1 MRHLKLSLI
10 VLLTLICSI
19 ALSGCGG
26 SIAAT
31 NTATGTGTLIISAST
46 IDFGQVAVGKTVST
60 SITLTNTGSAAVEIS
75 TLTLTG
81 QPFSMS
87 GGSSVPMS
95 VGANASVTV
104 TIKFNPAA
112 SGSATGQLT
121 IASNA
126 SNASSASVAL
136 SGMGVPMLTGL
147 NCVIGSVTGAS
158 SDTCT
163 VTLNATA
170 ASGGLNVALASNDSA
185 VTVPASVTVP
195 TGASSATFNASIS
208 PVTTVQA
215 ATLTASVG
223 GVAQTFAVELGA
235 AIPILG
241 ISANNLAFGTVPVSS
256 AVTHPLVL
264 SSTGTMPVTV
274 SAASLTGAGFAITS
288 QGLPVTLAPGQTT
301 TLSLQFAPGAAGAEI
316 GQLSLT
322 SNSSNGTSMVVGL
335 SGTGVPGLL
344 GLSCTNGSIIG
355 SGTDSCTVTLN
366 TAAASGGFAVSLAS
380 NNSLVTVPSSV
391 IVPAG
396 ATSAIFTA
404 NVSPVNSSESATL
417 TASVGTSAETFG
429 LQLIASAP
437 KLSLSSPSLSF
448 GNVNVSAAATQSLTL
463 SSTGNSPLTINAA
476 TLAGTGFAATG
487 ATFPLTLNPNQTATL
502 NVQFNPTAA
511 GASSGSL
518 TFNSNSSTGS
528 STAVALSGTGVPVL
542 TGLSCVNTS
551 MTGAGSDSCTVTLNV
566 AAASGGFAISLAS
579 NNPAVTVPAQVMVAG
594 GATSATFAATVSA
607 VNVAQAVTLTASA
620 DGVTQTF
627 GLQLGAA
634 AIGLGVSSSSLSFGN
649 VNVNTA
655 TTQTLTL
662 SSAGTSAVT
671 ISAATVSGTG
681 FTVSGVTFPITLT
694 GNQTATLTVQ
704 FDPTTAGAATGQL
717 TLTSN
722 SSGGTSTL
730 ITLSGTG
737 LPVLSGLNCTN
748 GSMTGAGT
756 DSCTVTLTVTAAGGG
771 FAVNLASNNSAVT
784 VPATVTVAAGS
795 TTGSFSATVSSV
807 STAQTVTLTASAN
820 SVAKTFALQ
829 LGASA
834 ITLGVSSSSLSF
846 GNVNVNTATTK
857 TLTLSSTGTSAVTV
871 SAATL
876 TGSGYTISGITFPIT
891 LNPNQTAT
899 LTVQFDPTVA
909 GAAAGQLTLTSNS
922 SGGSSTLIGLSGT
935 GVPVLSALTCT
946 SGSFTGAGTDSCT
959 VTLNVAAASG
969 GFAVNLASNNSAVTV
984 PATVTV
990 AAGSTTGSFTA
1001 TVSSVSTA
1009 QTVTLTASANSV
1021 SKTFAL
1027 QLGSGVPTLSVSA
1040 GSIGFGSVN
1049 VNTPTTQTLTLS
1061 STGTSAVTISAA
1073 TLTGSGYA
1081 ISGVTFPITLN
1092 PNQTATLTV
1101 QFDPTTAGAAAG
1113 QLTLTSNSS
1122 SGTSTVI
1129 SLSGMGLPVL
1139 SALTC
1144 TNGSMT
1150 GAGTDGCTVT
1160 LSVAAASG
1168 GFAVSLAS
1176 NNSAVTVPA
1185 TVTVAAGSSTGS
1197 FTATV
1202 SSVSTAQTVTLT
1214 ASANSVAKTFAL
1226 QLGAGVPTLSV
1237 NATTIAFGDVTLNT
1251 PSTQSVT
1258 LTSTGTAPVTV
1269 NAATVSGTG
1278 FTISG
1283 GPFPITL
1290 NPNQTTTISVQF
1302 DPLTAVA
1309 LTGQLTITSNSS
1321 TGSSKVIGLSG
1332 TGVDVSYEVSLTW
1345 DAPTSSP
1352 DPVVGY
1358 NVYRAPSGSTN
1369 YQQLNSGAVT
1379 QTNYIDTTVANGQTY
1394 DYIVE
1399 SVDSAGVTSTP
1410 SNMAAVPIP

>member
-10 VLLTLICSI
+10 VLLTLTCSI

-26 SIAAT
+26 SLVAS
-31 NTATGTGTLIISAST
+31 NTASGTLITSSST
-46 IDFGQVAVGKTVST
+46 VDFGQVAVGKTVST

-75 TLTLTG
+75 ALNLTG

-87 GGSSVPMS
+87 GGSVPMS
-95 VGANASVTV
+95 VGANASATV
-104 TIKFNPAA
+104 TIQFDPKA
-112 SGSATGQLT
+112 SGSATGQLS

-136 SGMGVPMLTGL
+136 SGTGVPTLTGL
-147 NCVIGSVTGAS
+147 NCVNGSITGAS

-185 VTVPASVTVP
+185 VSVPASVTVP
-195 TGASSATFNASIS
+195 AGASSATFAASVS

-223 GVAQTFAVELGA
+223 GVAQTFALELGA

-256 AVTHPLVL
+256 AVTHSLVL

-274 SAASLTGAGFAITS
+274 SAASLTGAGFAITGA
-288 QGLPVTLAPGQTT
+288 GLPVTLAPGQTA
-301 TLSLQFAPGAAGAEI
+301 TLSVQFAPGAAGAEA

-322 SNSSNGTSMVVGL
+322 SNSSNGTSVVVGL
-335 SGTGVPGLL
+335 SGTGVPGLV
-344 GLSCTNGSIIG
+344 GLSCTSGSIIG

-366 TAAASGGFAVSLAS
+366 TAAASGGFSVSLAS
-380 NNSLVTVPSSV
+380 NNSLVTVPGSV
-391 IVPAG
+391 TVVAG
-396 ATSAIFTA
+396 AISANFTA
-404 NVSPVNSSESATL
+404 NISPVNSAETATL
-417 TASVGTSAETFG
+417 TASVGTSAQTFG
-429 LQLIASAP
+429 LQLIVSAP
-437 KLSLSSPSLSF
+437 KLSLSSPSLTF

-487 ATFPLTLNPNQTATL
+487 ATFPVTLNPNQTTTL
-502 NVQFNPTAA
+502 NVQFDPTAA
-511 GASSGSL
+511 GATTGSL
-518 TFNSNSSTGS
+518 TINSNSSTGS

-542 TGLSCVNTS
+542 TGLNCVSTS
-551 MTGAGSDSCTVTLNV
+551 MTGAGSDSCTLTLNV
-566 AAASGGFAISLAS
+566 AAASGGFAVSVAS
-579 NNPAVTVPAQVMVAG
+579 NNPAVTVPAQVTVAA
-594 GATSATFAATVSA
+594 GAASATFAATVSA

-620 DGVTQTF
+620 DGVTETF

-634 AIGLGVSSSSLSFGN
+634 AIGLGVSSPSLSFGS

-662 SSAGTSAVT
+662 SSTGTSAVT

-681 FTVSGVTFPITLT
+681 FTVSGITFPITLT

-722 SSGGTSTL
+722 SVGGTSTL
-730 ITLSGTG
+730 ISLSGTG
-737 LPVLSGLNCTN
+737 LPILSGLSCTS
-748 GSMTGAGT
+748 GSMTGAGS
-756 DSCTVTLTVTAAGGG
+756 DNCTVTLNVPAAAGG

-784 VPATVTVAAGS
+784 VPATVTVPAGS
-795 TTGSFSATVSSV
+795 TNGSFAATVSSV
-807 STAQTVTLTASAN
+807 STAQTVTLTASAGG
-820 SVAKTFALQ
+820 VAKTFALQ

-846 GNVNVNTATTK
+846 GNINVNTATTK

-871 SAATL
+871 SAASL
-876 TGSGYTISGITFPIT
+876 TGSGYTISGVTFPIT

-899 LTVQFDPTVA
+899 LTVQFDPQVA
-909 GAAAGQLTLTSNS
+909 GTANGSVTLTSNS
-922 SGGSSTLIGLSGT
+922 SSGTSTVISLSGT
-935 GVPVLSALTCT
+935 GVPVVSGLSCT
-946 SGSFTGAGTDSCT
+946 SGSMTGAGTDNCT
-959 VTLNVAAASG
+959 VTLNAAADSS

-990 AAGSTTGSFTA
+990 AAGTTTASFTA

-1009 QTVTLTASANSV
+1009 QTVTLTASAN
-1021 SKTFAL
+1021 
-1027 QLGSGVPTLSVSA
+1027 G
-1040 GSIGFGSVN
+1040 
-1049 VNTPTTQTLTLS
+1049 
-1061 STGTSAVTISAA
+1061 
-1073 TLTGSGYA
+1073 
-1081 ISGVTFPITLN
+1081 
-1092 PNQTATLTV
+1092 
-1101 QFDPTTAGAAAG
+1101 
-1113 QLTLTSNSS
+1113 
-1122 SGTSTVI
+1122 
-1129 SLSGMGLPVL
+1129 
-1139 SALTC
+1139 
-1144 TNGSMT
+1144 
-1150 GAGTDGCTVT
+1150 
-1160 LSVAAASG
+1160 
-1168 GFAVSLAS
+1168 
-1176 NNSAVTVPA
+1176 
-1185 TVTVAAGSSTGS
+1185 
-1197 FTATV
+1197 
-1202 SSVSTAQTVTLT
+1202 
-1214 ASANSVAKTFAL
+1214 VAKTFAL

-1237 NATTIAFGDVTLNT
+1237 NATTIAFGNVNLNLPT
-1251 PSTQSVT
+1251 NQSLI
-1258 LTSTGTAPVTV
+1258 LTSTGTVAVTV
-1269 NAATVSGTG
+1269 SAATVSGAG

-1302 DPLTAVA
+1302 DPTTAVA
-1309 LTGQLTITSNSS
+1309 FTGQVTITSNSS
-1321 TGSSKVIGLSG
+1321 TGSSTLIGLTG
-1332 TGVDVSYEVSLTW
+1332 TGVGVLYEVDLNW
-1345 DAPTSSP
+1345 DAPTSST
-1352 DPVVGY
+1352 DPVAGY

-1369 YQQLNSGAVT
+1369 YQQLNLVAIT
-1379 QTNYIDTTVANGQTY
+1379 QTTYVDDTVLNSQTY

-1399 SVDSAGVTSTP
+1399 SVDGSGITSAP
-1410 SNMAAVPIP
+1410 SNVAAVPVP